1 MTLKLTEGNKESI
14 LNGKNTYLETYI
26 ETWWLNPSNVLGVI
40 WILKLKGTVLSKNIG
55 NPIFKSNY
63 KKLEE
68 KVKAALVQINKIV
81 VNILTSL

>member
-1 MTLKLTEGNKESI
+1 M
-14 LNGKNTYLETYI
+14 
-26 ETWWLNPSNVLGVI
+26 NPSNVLDGM

-55 NPIFKSNY
+55 NRIFKSNY

-68 KVKAALVQINKIV
+68 KVKEALVQINKIV